1 MEVSAR
7 SWSKRHRN
15 ILEGKVWAMTNRLS
29 AAFATLTGWRRIWAA
44 LSVVWG
50 LCVFGSATM
59 NEIQDRA
66 SADRDSSLLGSSNWA
81 GYTRAIEQLD
91 DPKCLEA
98 LARYSHESNAR
109 SLGDYH
115 QNCPAVVFRLKMRP
129 PISRQ
134 QAIDSLAQARAT
146 MAFVTFPGT
155 LIAIILLPSL
165 AVYFLAWALAR
176 MSR

>member
-1 MEVSAR
+1 MANS
-7 SWSKRHRN
+7 
-15 ILEGKVWAMTNRLS
+15 LS
-29 AAFATLTGWRRIWAA
+29 ATFAKLSGWQRIWTA
-44 LSVVWG
+44 LTVVWG
-50 LCVFGSATM
+50 LCILGSATM

-66 SADRDSSLLGSSNWA
+66 APYSESSMLGSSNWA

-98 LARYSHESNAR
+98 LARYSHESNTS

-129 PISRQ
+129 PILRQ
-134 QAIDSLAQARAT
+134 QAIDWLAQARAT

-165 AVYFLAWALAR
+165 ALYFLGWALAR
-176 MSR
+176 MRR